1 MEKSNFGSEKLPE
14 LYKFFKSQ
22 EDGLGQKEVEGLV
35 KTFGKNE
42 ITKDSP
48 SGFLR
53 LFISQFDLLL
63 NQILFISAVLLFALR
78 DYNDGLVIF
87 AALFVNIALGI
98 YQKISISRAIFL
110 LKNALRVKSL
120 VIRDGHQR
128 EIDQEELV
136 PGDIIIVKT
145 GQKVPADAR
154 IIVSHDLR
162 IDESILTGES
172 LPKEK
177 NAVEL
182 PKNTILSERENM
194 LFMGTLVD
202 SGSARAL
209 VVTTGDKTEIG
220 KVAGMVKKIKTEKT
234 PGEKQLDNLGR
245 MITKIVFGLALIIL
259 IVSFL
264 RGLEFAQIV
273 GITVAVALAAV
284 PEGLPAAITVI
295 LAISVQR
302 LLDRNSLV
310 RKLISVESL
319 GAISIICTDKTGT
332 LTEGKIQVAG
342 IWGFADKLEL
352 PQIKDLEKRKST
364 SGQRFEM
371 LALKIA
377 ALCSEAFIENPD
389 DKPDSWIL
397 RGRPTEKALIYA
409 AALAG
414 IQPEKILQDEPQI
427 TKIPFNPAHKYSTS
441 FNKLSET
448 ENTLY
453 FMGAPELIL
462 EKSVI
467 VNIEGKEKK
476 LTVAEIE
483 KLSKQYLKLSEQGYR
498 VLAVGYKKTPAKMV
512 SAIDGTL
519 LAADNSLVSEMT
531 FVALIALFDPLRPD
545 LPKAISFCQKIGVRP
560 IIVTGDNRLIAQSV
574 AAKIGIEA
582 KDENIIEGGQL
593 DDHFQA
599 GNEEWFDK
607 ISIFAKISPFQKSQ
621 IIEKY
626 QGRGQIV
633 AMIGD
638 GINDTPAMKKANVGI
653 AVAAGS
659 DVAKETSEIVLLN
672 NNFTTLTESIIEGR
686 IALDNMRK
694 VITYAISDNFVEII
708 IILLSLLAGWPLP
721 LLGAQIIWINLVES
735 GLVNMSFAFEFPHHD
750 IVRSTPAENKTPIL
764 NSRTKRLVLTIGITT
779 TVLVSAL
786 LFIINQ
792 TNYLDVGGNL
802 SSLIFATISLNTLL
816 FSFSCKSLNKPIW
829 KINPFSNRYQLLAFF
844 VGLGLLFAALYVG
857 SLNLLLKTS
866 PLNLHQWTIVL
877 IVVAINLTL
886 IELFKWLFTNRRG

>member
-1 MEKSNFGSEKLPE
+1 
-14 LYKFFKSQ
+14 
-22 EDGLGQKEVEGLV
+22 
-35 KTFGKNE
+35 
-42 ITKDSP
+42 
-48 SGFLR
+48 
-53 LFISQFDLLL
+53 
-63 NQILFISAVLLFALR
+63 
-78 DYNDGLVIF
+78 
-87 AALFVNIALGI
+87 
-98 YQKISISRAIFL
+98 
-110 LKNALRVKSL
+110 
-120 VIRDGHQR
+120 
-128 EIDQEELV
+128 
-136 PGDIIIVKT
+136 
-145 GQKVPADAR
+145 
-154 IIVSHDLR
+154 
-162 IDESILTGES
+162 
-172 LPKEK
+172 
-177 NAVEL
+177 
-182 PKNTILSERENM
+182 
-194 LFMGTLVD
+194 
-202 SGSARAL
+202 
-209 VVTTGDKTEIG
+209 
-220 KVAGMVKKIKTEKT
+220 
-234 PGEKQLDNLGR
+234 
-245 MITKIVFGLALIIL
+245 
-259 IVSFL
+259 
-264 RGLEFAQIV
+264 
-273 GITVAVALAAV
+273 
-284 PEGLPAAITVI
+284 
-295 LAISVQR
+295 
-302 LLDRNSLV
+302 
-310 RKLISVESL
+310 
-319 GAISIICTDKTGT
+319 
-332 LTEGKIQVAG
+332 
-342 IWGFADKLEL
+342 
-352 PQIKDLEKRKST
+352 LEKRKST

-672 NNFTTLTESIIEGR
+672 NDFTTLTESIIEGR

-844 VGLGLLFAALYVG
+844 VGLGLLFAALYVE